1 MKSRLFP
8 VILTAALT
16 SVITLYV
23 TTHFQ
28 KTIPYFAESTNRPL
42 PVNYASYSGE
52 NAAALSA
59 GVNFENAAA
68 ASVKAVVHVKTT
80 TKART
85 VTDNNVNDIY
95 SQLFGPRQYY
105 IPSQVES
112 GSGVVISPDGYIVTN
127 NHVVANGDEVAVTFN
142 DRFTTKAKVV
152 AKDPSTDI
160 AILKVDGETNLPYME
175 LGNSDNV
182 KLGQWVL
189 AVGYPLSLD
198 ATVTA
203 GIVSA
208 KGRSI
213 GINKQQS
220 ETAIESFIQT
230 DAAVNPGNSGG
241 ALVNTAGQLIG
252 INSAIA
258 SPTGSYAGYSYA
270 IPVNI
275 VRKVANDLMKF
286 GSVQRAYMGIEY
298 LDSKTAAPEQV
309 KALGLDRNEGVY
321 VLNVLA
327 NSGAAASGIKK
338 GDIITHVNGQVVS
351 TQPQLQE
358 QIARYTP
365 GDNVNVTYLRDG
377 KAITTMVKLNKA
389 EMPATLLGA
398 SFRALTAQERGAYGV
413 QGGVVVTDPGKG
425 ALARQTQMHK
435 GFVITG
441 VNDQPVTTVPE
452 LQTLLGKSK
461 NLQLSGFQPGYQ
473 GMYYY
478 NMVNPDLAGDHQ

>member
-1 MKSRLFP
+1 MKTRLFP
-8 VILTAALT
+8 VVITAAIT
-16 SVITLYV
+16 SLVTLFAA
-23 TTHFQ
+23 THFQ
-28 KTIPYFAESTNRPL
+28 KTIPYFAEAPARQA
-42 PVNYASYSGE
+42 PVNYASYSGD
-52 NAAALSA
+52 NTALAA
-59 GVNFENAAA
+59 GVNFENAAS

-85 VTDNNVNDIY
+85 ITDNNVNDIY
-95 SQLFGPRQYY
+95 AQLFGPRQYY

-208 KGRSI
+208 KGRSL

-220 ETAIESFIQT
+220 ESAIESFIQT

-275 VRKVANDLMKF
+275 VRKVANDLIKF

-298 LDSKTAAPEQV
+298 RDSKTATPEEM
-309 KALGLDRNEGVY
+309 KTLGLDRNEGVY
-321 VLNVLA
+321 VMNVLP
-327 NSGAAASGIKK
+327 NSGAANSGIRK
-338 GDIITHVNGQVVS
+338 GDIITHVNGQIVS
-351 TQPQLQE
+351 NQPQLQE

-377 KAITTMVKLNKA
+377 KAATTMVKLSKA
-389 EMPATLLGA
+389 ELPLTLLGA
-398 SFRALTAQERGAYGV
+398 SFRALTEKEKNAYGV
-413 QGGVVVTDPGKG
+413 NGGVVLTDPGKG
-425 ALARQTQMHK
+425 ALARQTQMNR
-435 GFVITG
+435 GFVITA
-441 VNDQPVTTVPE
+441 VNDEQVNTITD
-452 LQTLLGKSK
+452 LQQLLAKNK

-473 GMYYY
+473 GRYYY
-478 NMVNPDLAGDHQ
+478 NLVNTDISGDHQ

>member
-1 MKSRLFP
+1 
-8 VILTAALT
+8 
-16 SVITLYV
+16 
-23 TTHFQ
+23 
-28 KTIPYFAESTNRPL
+28 
-42 PVNYASYSGE
+42 
-52 NAAALSA
+52 
-59 GVNFENAAA
+59 
-68 ASVKAVVHVKTT
+68 
-80 TKART
+80 
-85 VTDNNVNDIY
+85 
-95 SQLFGPRQYY
+95 
-105 IPSQVES
+105 
-112 GSGVVISPDGYIVTN
+112 
-127 NHVVANGDEVAVTFN
+127 
-142 DRFTTKAKVV
+142 
-152 AKDPSTDI
+152 
-160 AILKVDGETNLPYME
+160 
-175 LGNSDNV
+175 
-182 KLGQWVL
+182 
-189 AVGYPLSLD
+189 
-198 ATVTA
+198 
-203 GIVSA
+203 
-208 KGRSI
+208 
-213 GINKQQS
+213 
-220 ETAIESFIQT
+220 
-230 DAAVNPGNSGG
+230 
-241 ALVNTAGQLIG
+241 
-252 INSAIA
+252 
-258 SPTGSYAGYSYA
+258 
-270 IPVNI
+270 
-275 VRKVANDLMKF
+275 MKF

-478 NMVNPDLAGDHQ
+478 NMVNPDMAGDHQ

>member
-1 MKSRLFP
+1 MRSKLFP
-8 VILTAALT
+8 VILTAMLT
-16 SVITLYV
+16 SVATLLLAA
-23 TTHFQ
+23 HFMHS
-28 KTIPYFAESTNRPL
+28 TPYFGMAATRSL
-42 PVNYASYSGE
+42 PVNYATYTAEGGP
-52 NAAALSA
+52 AAATP
-59 GVNFENAAA
+59 VNFENAAA

-85 VTDNNVNDIY
+85 VTASDQNDIY

-112 GSGVVISPDGYIVTN
+112 GSGVVISPDGFIVTN

-142 DRFTTKAKVV
+142 DRYTTKARVV

-160 AILKVDGETNLPYME
+160 ALLKVDGEKELPFME

-189 AVGYPLSLD
+189 AVGYPLSLE

-220 ETAIESFIQT
+220 DAAIESFIQT

-275 VRKVANDLMKF
+275 VRKVVNDMMKY
-286 GSVQRAYMGIEY
+286 GKVQRAYLGIEY
-298 LDSKTAAPEQV
+298 VDSKSADPAQLKE
-309 KALGLDRNEGVY
+309 LGLDRNEGVY
-321 VLNVLA
+321 VMNVLS
-327 NSGAAASGIKK
+327 NGGAAAAGLKK
-338 GDIITHVNGQVVS
+338 GDIITQINGQPVS

-358 QIARYTP
+358 QIARYQP
-365 GDNVNVTYLRDG
+365 GDNVTVTYLRDS
-377 KAITTMVKLNKA
+377 KVLTASVKLTKSEA
-389 EMPATLLGA
+389 APKLLGA
-398 SFRALTAQERGAYGV
+398 TYRPLTEKEQKDYNV
-413 QGGVVVTDPGKG
+413 DGGVMVTDLGRG
-425 ALARQTQMHK
+425 LLARQTRMHK

-441 VNDQPVTTVPE
+441 VNDERVRTLDD
-452 LQTLLGKSK
+452 LQKALSSAQQI
-461 NLQLSGFQPGYQ
+461 QLSGFQPGYQ

-478 NMVNPDLAGDHQ
+478 GLNNTDANNTQE